1 MDQHE
6 PFPPEQVTFTKEEI
20 AGIEEAMAD
29 FDARGGIPFE
39 EVTAWLDSLD
49 TDNPLPEPQPRKF

>member
-6 PFPPEQVTFTKEEI
+6 TLPPETVTFTQAEI
-20 AGIEEAMAD
+20 AGIEAAIISLETE
-29 FDARGGIPFE
+29 GSIPWD

-49 TDNPLPEPQPRKF
+49 TDNPLPEPQPRKD